1 MGPPSAR
8 PHRECIPW
16 QGLLLTASLLTFW
29 NAPITARLFIV
40 SVPFEVAEGE
50 NVHLSV
56 VYLPENLYSYG
67 WYKGKTV
74 EPNQLIAAYVIGTHV
89 RTPGPA
95 YSGRETISPS
105 GDLHFQNVTLED
117 TGYYTLQVTY
127 RNSQIDQASHHLR
140 VYESVAQPSIQASS
154 TTVTEKGSVVL
165 TCRTNNT
172 GTSFQ
177 WIFNN
182 QSLQVTKRMA
192 LSWFN
197 HVLTIDPIRQEDAGE
212 YQCEVSNPV
221 SSNRSDPLK
230 LTVKSDDNTLGI
242 LIGVLVGNLLVA
254 ALVCFL
260 LLRKTGRASDQSDF
274 REQQPPASTPGHGPS
289 DSSIS

>member
-29 NAPITARLFIV
+29 NAPTTARLFIV

-74 EPNQLIAAYVIGTHV
+74 EPNQLIAAYVIDTHV

-140 VYESVAQPSIQASS
+140 VYGECSKFDSEIS
-154 TTVTEKGSVVL
+154 
-165 TCRTNNT
+165 
-172 GTSFQ
+172 
-177 WIFNN
+177 
-182 QSLQVTKRMA
+182 
-192 LSWFN
+192 
-197 HVLTIDPIRQEDAGE
+197 EDAAWPQDTFCWSL
-212 YQCEVSNPV
+212 YPQSQWLSPP
-221 SSNRSDPLK
+221 SKP
-230 LTVKSDDNTLGI
+230 
-242 LIGVLVGNLLVA
+242 A
-254 ALVCFL
+254 APQSQ
-260 LLRKTGRASDQSDF
+260 RRALWS
-274 REQQPPASTPGHGPS
+274 
-289 DSSIS
+289 

>member
-1 MGPPSAR
+1 MWPPSAH

-29 NAPITARLFIV
+29 NTPTTARLFIV
-40 SVPFEVAEGE
+40 SVPFEAAEGE

-56 VYLPENLYSYG
+56 VYLPKNLYSYG

-74 EPNQLIAAYVIGTHV
+74 EPKRLIAAYVIDTHV

-95 YSGRETISPS
+95 YSGRETISLS

-127 RNSQIDQASHHLR
+127 RNSQTDQASHHLR
-140 VYESVAQPSIQASS
+140 VYKSVAQPSIQASS
-154 TTVTEKGSVVL
+154 TAVTEKGSVVL
-165 TCRTNNT
+165 TCLTNNA

-182 QSLQVTKRMA
+182 QSLQVTKRMK

-197 HVLTIDPIRQEDAGE
+197 HVLTIGPIRQEDAGE
-212 YQCEVSNPV
+212 YQREVSNPV

-230 LTVKSDDNTLGI
+230 LIVKYGESPFAWGRPPWEHITSSYSVTIWGEQPGSTL
-242 LIGVLVGNLLVA
+242 
-254 ALVCFL
+254 
-260 LLRKTGRASDQSDF
+260 
-274 REQQPPASTPGHGPS
+274 QQQHSSTQRS
-289 DSSIS
+289 N